1 MSIDAKKPSCNLL
14 NNVQI
19 FLSVQYCEESV
30 IEEAMM
36 KFSKL
41 LGNKNFL
48 LIFIQTLDT
57 GSRSKMSVKE
67 RWDVWKQPV

>member
-1 MSIDAKKPSCNLL
+1 MSIDATKPSCNLL

-57 GSRSKMSVKE
+57 GSCSKMSVKE
-67 RWDVWKQPV
+67 R